1 MSLLSEKVATV
12 LDFQDVSDSTIYLR
26 ADSVVLPGVNNFT
39 LQGFCSPSAF
49 NTNYLLLDANSDQLD
64 LQDVIVLSLEV
75 SSEPD
80 VSITSPNP
88 ALFSVIGLSTN
99 LGAYVNYSP
108 GATNMTLAQVNNK
121 QYVNVVNGKSGAGVS
136 YVNNENYPVPGLR
149 VGPGPGSIDSG
160 IISVIFYCASFF

>member
-12 LDFQDVSDSTIYLR
+12 LDFQDVNDSSIHLGTN
-26 ADSVVLPGVNNFT
+26 SVVLPGVNYFT
-39 LQGFCSPSAF
+39 LQGLCSPSAF
-49 NTNYLLLDANSDQLD
+49 NTNYLLLDAKGGQLD
-64 LQDVIVLSLEV
+64 LQDVIVLSLEI

-80 VSITSPNP
+80 VSVSSPNP
-88 ALFSVIGLSTN
+88 ALFSVIGLTAN
-99 LGAYVNYSP
+99 LGAFVNYSP

-149 VGPGPGSIDSG
+149 VSPGPGTITSG